1 MKFFTTLAALF
12 GCVLMLC
19 GAPKLMTLESG
30 KYKVVF
36 RDMPHRWS
44 IIQIFCDGVELG
56 TPTGYYSNVMS
67 PYSGKYIGAGHT
79 EGGLEQF
86 LEGSVSVDGGEAVP
100 VAEGIYKG
108 EKVVFKKT
116 SMLANIKLSCT
127 YTLTPEGLRAD
138 KQFTVLKDQPV
149 HQFYMW
155 QFCWN
160 KNTTDYLYIRKD
172 GSAVKGKFL
181 NDNKMRVYGERE
193 AYFFSQYLPSAKYA
207 TVNFIPDFGKFT
219 GINLL
224 WDVGRAYHKYYYWV
238 DLPKVVKAGYTS
250 PVYSM
255 IAKAFPAENLAE
267 WESKAKAEAAAL
279 LKKYPFAPTKV
290 ETAEGLTLE
299 PSDKFQVVK
308 SALPVEMKSSYNV
321 TFEICKTAGISAK
334 PTESYVLV
342 GYYDKAKKF
351 YILAQMAANIKG
363 DGEFH
368 TVKSAFKTPVE
379 KNNIYLYIYNSRSKG
394 SVTVR
399 NLKLEKL

>member
-1 MKFFTTLAALF
+1 MKFFTTLAAVF

-36 RDMPHRWS
+36 QDMPHRWS
-44 IIQIFCDGVELG
+44 ITNFFCDGVELG
-56 TPTGYYSNVMS
+56 TKTGYYSNVMC
-67 PYSGKYIGAGHT
+67 PKSGKYIGAGHT

-100 VAEGIYKG
+100 VAEGVYKG

-138 KQFTVLKDQPV
+138 KQFTALKDQPV

-160 KNTTDYLYIRKD
+160 KKTTDYLFIRKD
-172 GSAVKGKFL
+172 GSVKKDKFI
-181 NDNKMRVYGERE
+181 NDNKWRVYGEPE
-193 AYFFSQYLPSAKYA
+193 AYFFSQYLPDGKYA
-207 TVNFIPDFGKFT
+207 TVNFFPDFGKFT
-219 GINLL
+219 GKNLL
-224 WDVGRAYHKYYYWV
+224 WDIANAYHKYYFWV

-250 PVYSM
+250 PMYSM
-255 IAKAFPAENLAE
+255 IAKAFPAEDLAE
-267 WESKAKAEAAAL
+267 WENKAKAEAAAL
-279 LKKYPFAPTKV
+279 LKQYPFAPTQV
-290 ETAEGLTLE
+290 ETAEGLSVG

-308 SALPVEMKSSYNV
+308 SALPVEMNSSYNIQ
-321 TFEICKTAGISAK
+321 FEVCKTDGISKTA
-334 PTESYVLV
+334 SDSQILV

-351 YILAQMAANIKG
+351 NILAAFAGNIKG

-368 TVKSAFKTPVE
+368 SVQGGFKTPAE
-379 KNNIYLYIYNSRSKG
+379 KNTIYLYVYNSRSKAT
-394 SVTVR
+394 VTVR
-399 NLKLEKL
+399 NLKLEKF

>member
-1 MKFFTTLAALF
+1 MKFFTTLAAVF
-12 GCVLMLC
+12 GCMLMLC

-67 PYSGKYIGAGHT
+67 PQSGKYIGAGHT
-79 EGGLEQF
+79 EGGLEEF
-86 LEGSVSVDGGEAVP
+86 LEGTVSVDGGEAVA
-100 VAEGIYKG
+100 VNEGVFKG

-138 KQFTVLKDQPV
+138 KQFTALKDQPV

-160 KNTTDYLYIRKD
+160 KNTTDYLFIRKD
-172 GSAVKGKFL
+172 GSVGKGKFI
-181 NDNKMRVYGERE
+181 NDNKMRVYGENE
-193 AYFFSQYLPSAKYA
+193 AYFFSQYLPAAKYA
-207 TVNFIPDFGKFT
+207 TVNFFPDFGKFT
-219 GINLL
+219 GKNLL
-224 WDVGRAYHKYYYWV
+224 WDVGKAYHKYYFWL
-238 DLPKVVKAGYTS
+238 DLPKMVKAGYTS
-250 PVYSM
+250 PVMSM
-255 IAKAFPAENLAE
+255 IARAFPAADLAE
-267 WESKAKAEAAAL
+267 WETKAKAEAAAL
-279 LKKYPFAPTKV
+279 LKQYPFAPTKV

-308 SALPVEMKSSYNV
+308 TALPVELNSSYSV
-321 TFEICKTAGISAK
+321 QFEVCKNAGISKTA
-334 PTESYVLV
+334 SDSQILV
-342 GYYDKAKKF
+342 GYYDKARKF
-351 YILAQMAANIKG
+351 HILAAFAGNIKG

-368 TVKSAFKTPVE
+368 SIKGGFKTPAE
-379 KNNIYLYIYNSRSKG
+379 KNTIYLYVYNSRSTG
-394 SVTVR
+394 SVIVR
-399 NLKLEKL
+399 NLKLEKF